1 MRFDLVTETT
11 LPGYSLTSLLFD
23 MPQLG
28 HATCYLQLN
37 GKYFLTDPIWSD
49 RASPFTNFGPMRYVP
64 PPAPLEDLPID
75 YVLLSH
81 THYDH
86 YDVATARRIGNR
98 ATWIVPKGVKAILKS
113 IGITNTIELD
123 WWQSHSLPIE
133 SSIEKEAIE
142 IVFTP
147 TQHWSSRS
155 LFDRGTSLWGSY
167 AVLAP
172 TSRFF
177 FTGDTAY
184 CSVFKDIGETYG
196 PFDLAAIPIGAYKPR
211 QFMRDVHCDPAEA
224 IQIHKDLNAK
234 RSVGIHWGTFEL
246 SEEEFVEPALE
257 LGRVRA
263 GDSTRPVDFFTMA
276 HGETLPMGESSAN
289 DFSVL
294 YPHLLTEYI
303 ANYEEEEAPEESPE
317 PTVTQSDEKGP
328 AQKLKRVTGALR
340 DTQAQ
345 VMWTAQRQ
353 KDIVA

>member
-1 MRFDLVTETT
+1 
-11 LPGYSLTSLLFD
+11 
-23 MPQLG
+23 
-28 HATCYLQLN
+28 
-37 GKYFLTDPIWSD
+37 
-49 RASPFTNFGPMRYVP
+49 MRYVP
-64 PPAPLEDLPID
+64 PPTPLEDLPID

-123 WWQSHSLPIE
+123 WWQSHSLPIHN
-133 SSIEKEAIE
+133 SADKDIEAIE

-211 QFMRDVHCDPAEA
+211 QFLRDVHCDPTEA
-224 IQIHKDLNAK
+224 LQIHKDLNAK
-234 RSVGIHWGTFEL
+234 RSVAIHWGTFEL

-257 LGRVRA
+257 LGRIRKLKECETN
-263 GDSTRPVDFFTMA
+263 SSPVDFFTMA
-276 HGETLPMGESSAN
+276 HGETLLMGQSSPN
-289 DFSVL
+289 DFSTL
-294 YPHLLTEYI
+294 YPHLLTDYI
-303 ANYEEEEAPEESPE
+303 ANYEAEEVYQENLEHAVGQTENSPAE
-317 PTVTQSDEKGP
+317 
-328 AQKLKRVTGALR
+328 KLKRVSGALR
-340 DTQAQ
+340 DTQAK

-353 KDIVA
+353 QKDIVA